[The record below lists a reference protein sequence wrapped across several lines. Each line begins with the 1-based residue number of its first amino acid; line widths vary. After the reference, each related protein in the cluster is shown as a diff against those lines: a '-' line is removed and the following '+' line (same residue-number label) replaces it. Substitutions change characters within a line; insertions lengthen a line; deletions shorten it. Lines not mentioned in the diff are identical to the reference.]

1 MGHWALG
8 LRGLRV
14 VVEISKISQK
24 PESGLYGLWP
34 YPAASGAL
42 RVAFVFVVCWELGR
56 GLMSNGLIAPKA
68 KARHVVY
75 SVILL
80 LITS

>member
-1 MGHWALG
+1 
-8 LRGLRV
+8 
-14 VVEISKISQK
+14 VEISKISQK
-24 PESGLYGLWP
+24 PESGLYGIWP

-42 RVAFVFVVCWELGR
+42 RVAFVFVGCWELLGR